1 MAIGMACKCQLK
13 MHSTNVIGNM
23 FFQWP
28 MICWMTMGV
37 QLSCKVLMMQ
47 LWNWFFL
54 HGVVIR
60 FLSLPKSTCTSTIFV
75 YIIN

>member
-1 MAIGMACKCQLK
+1 
-13 MHSTNVIGNM
+13 
-23 FFQWP
+23 
-28 MICWMTMGV
+28 MTMGV